1 MKNVELS
8 QFECDELWTFIKKKE
23 KTLPR
28 SGTFEPESGDA
39 WIYTAVKRRSYL
51 FIAFSVGK
59 WTQQT
64 CLGMVRKL
72 AKVLKVPSLQCP
84 LEVFTD
90 GNDDYTYVLPLC
102 FQLGLI
108 DYGLVD

>member
-1 MKNVELS
+1 
-8 QFECDELWTFIKKKE
+8 
-23 KTLPR
+23 
-28 SGTFEPESGDA
+28 
-39 WIYTAVKRRSYL
+39 
-51 FIAFSVGK
+51 
-59 WTQQT
+59 
-64 CLGMVRKL
+64 MVRKL

-108 DYGLVD
+108 DYGQLVKIKKNGKVVGKKKLVVYGEPALEDIETADVENFNGVLRERVGRLVRGSYVFF

>member
-1 MKNVELS
+1 
-8 QFECDELWTFIKKKE
+8 
-23 KTLPR
+23 
-28 SGTFEPESGDA
+28 
-39 WIYTAVKRRSYL
+39 
-51 FIAFSVGK
+51 
-59 WTQQT
+59 
-64 CLGMVRKL
+64 MVRKL

-108 DYGLVD
+108 DYGQLI